1 MILPERVFGR
11 SADQT
16 IRLGR
21 ENFPILPA
29 TCSRISSTS
38 SSVPSRSP
46 SRVTKAQIY
55 WPVSSSAWPITAA
68 SATFG
73 CETIADSTSAVERRW
88 PETLITSST
97 RPMTQK

>member
-1 MILPERVFGR
+1 MIRFGR
-11 SADQT
+11 AS
-16 IRLGR
+16 L
-21 ENFPILPA
+21 PILTA
-29 TCSRISSTS
+29 TCSRMSTTS

-46 SRVTKAQIY
+46 WSVTNAATD

-73 CETIADSTSAVERRW
+73 CDTIADSISAVDIRW
-88 PETLITSST
+88 PETLSTSST